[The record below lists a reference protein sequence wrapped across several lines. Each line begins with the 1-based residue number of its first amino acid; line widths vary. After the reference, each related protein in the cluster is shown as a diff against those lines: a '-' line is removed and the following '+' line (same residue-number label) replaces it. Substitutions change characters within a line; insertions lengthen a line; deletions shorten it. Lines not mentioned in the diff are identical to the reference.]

1 MEATMTGRPINDR
14 RILTTIGQII
24 SALDDRN
31 VLRAVRLLEPA
42 SESSRPSA
50 DPEQQD
56 GPRCVKCITRGE

>member
-1 MEATMTGRPINDR
+1 MTGRPVNDR
-14 RILTTIGQII
+14 TILATIGQII

-42 SESSRPSA
+42 SESSQPSA
-50 DPEQQD
+50 DPEQE

>member
-1 MEATMTGRPINDR
+1 MTGRPINDR
-14 RILTTIGQII
+14 KFLTTIGQII

-42 SESSRPSA
+42 SESSEPSA
-50 DPEQQD
+50 DPERQD